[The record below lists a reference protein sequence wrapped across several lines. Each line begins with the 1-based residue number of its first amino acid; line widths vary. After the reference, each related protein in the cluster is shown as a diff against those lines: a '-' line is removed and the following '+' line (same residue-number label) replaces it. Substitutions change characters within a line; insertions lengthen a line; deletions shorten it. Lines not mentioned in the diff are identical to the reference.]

1 MVTDSGIFRT
11 SLLICL
17 LLAWGGWQDADGQ
30 AFRTESGHAEFHS
43 SVPLHSFTGTSDH
56 LHGRI
61 SLADSTVDF
70 YLDLNTLESGIE
82 KRDKDMRET
91 LETGEYPFAEFYGK
105 LVTPFN
111 PDSNSE
117 QQVTAEGTF
126 TIHGISRDISVAGTL
141 RRTGDGLRL
150 EASWTLDMTD
160 YEIKPPGILFYRVSE
175 NIDIELNATLEPEN
189 E

>member
-1 MVTDSGIFRT
+1 MNTDSGIFCT
-11 SLLICL
+11 SLLICFL
-17 LLAWGGWQDADGQ
+17 LVFGGGQNADGQ

-70 YLDLNTLESGIE
+70 YVDLNTLETGIA

-105 LVTPFN
+105 LVTSFN
-111 PDSNSE
+111 PDSNNE
-117 QQVTAEGTF
+117 QQVTVEGTF
-126 TIHGISRDISVAGTL
+126 TIHGISRDISVDGTL
-141 RRTGDGLRL
+141 SRTGDGLRL
-150 EASWTLDMTD
+150 EADWTLDMTD

-175 NIDIELNATLEPEN
+175 DIDIELNATLEPEN